1 MKIEILPNGNLSISL
16 TDTVEKFAL
25 TYMKAKKT
33 QEGMPDFSTEDEIFF
48 LTNRM
53 NNQGFYWVQPEEI
66 GALTSAPCIIQ
77 KDTKNVWAFMDYA
90 LRSILDDLLDKG
102 EAIFQHG

>member
-1 MKIEILPNGNLSISL
+1 MKIEILANGNLSMSL
-16 TDTVEKFAL
+16 TDVVEKDIL
-25 TYMKAKKT
+25 EYMKNKKT
-33 QEGMPDFSTEDEIFF
+33 QEGMPDFSTEDEIYF

-53 NNQGFYWVQPEEI
+53 NKQGFDWVKPEEI

-77 KDTKNVWAFMDYA
+77 ENTQKVWAFMDYA
-90 LRSILDDLLDKG
+90 LRSILDDLLEEG